1 MSTEDKWKA
10 NMEKVAFMKQFPGLL
25 GSWDSLS
32 GKTVETVIALKSK
45 AGSAVV
51 VFTDGSFTVVPPLV
65 TEPYELGEALAAA
78 RQYLEPKHHTAYAEH
93 DRLIKK
99 DKDAQKAARLNNILG
114 AIQNNVDQI
123 PELKD
128 KLKALVK
135 EWK

>member
-10 NMEKVAFMKQFPGLL
+10 NMEKVAFMKQFPGLV

-32 GKTVETVIALKSK
+32 GKTVEAVIGLTSK

-78 RQYLEPKHHTAYAEH
+78 RQYLEPKHPTAYAEH
-93 DRLIKK
+93 DRLVKK
-99 DKDAQKAARLNNILG
+99 DKDAQKSARLNNILG

>member
-1 MSTEDKWKA
+1 MPIEDKWKA

-25 GSWDSLS
+25 DSWASLT
-32 GKTVETVIALKSK
+32 GKTVETVIGLKSK

-51 VFTDGSFTVVPPLV
+51 VFTDGSFTVVPPLS
-65 TEPYELGEALAAA
+65 TEPYELGEALTAA
-78 RQYLEPKHHTAYAEH
+78 RQYLESKHREAYAEH
-93 DRLIKK
+93 DRLVKK
-99 DKDAQKAARLNNILG
+99 DKDAQKSARLSNILG